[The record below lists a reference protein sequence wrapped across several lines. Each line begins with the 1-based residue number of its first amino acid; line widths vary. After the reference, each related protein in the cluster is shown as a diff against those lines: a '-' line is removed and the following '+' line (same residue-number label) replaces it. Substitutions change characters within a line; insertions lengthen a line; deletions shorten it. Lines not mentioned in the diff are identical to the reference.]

1 MSEKAQED
9 YYQRIVEKTIRDK
22 IPLSVAWELTDKC
35 NLRCRHCYVVA
46 QDKKPELSKVEIE
59 SILEQLAQANCL
71 YLIFTGGEIF
81 TRDDF
86 FDIAHYARSKGFGLR
101 LLTNGTLITSKICD
115 EIKELE
121 PISVEI
127 SLYGMSPSVHE
138 AITRVPGS
146 YSLTIRALR
155 LLKQRGLNIV
165 IKSFLMQENIWEF
178 DRLKAFSQELGA
190 GFVFDF
196 TVVAKTNGDKGPF
209 QYMASDDALRKF
221 FSTKIKLSKGR
232 TTQILKDSP
241 ACNAGL
247 NTVFISR
254 VGEVYPCIAIK
265 EMCGDLRKESFAQI
279 WEKSEALSYIRSIK
293 FSDLKQCPNCSL
305 IPYCNRC
312 PGQASLED
320 RDILGP
326 SKVACGMAKIH
337 ESVLRKECV
346 GVENG

>member
-1 MSEKAQED
+1 MIQKD
-9 YYQRIVEKTIRDK
+9 YYQRLITKTLKDK
-22 IPLSVAWELTDKC
+22 IPLSVAWELTAQC
-35 NLRCRHCYVVA
+35 NLSCRHCYVVA
-46 QDKKPELSKVEIE
+46 QDKKPELSKEEIE
-59 SILEQLAQANCL
+59 SILEQLAQSSCL

-86 FDIAHYARSKGFGLR
+86 FEIAHSARSKGFGLR
-101 LLTNGTLITSKICD
+101 LLTNGTLINSKIAD
-115 EIKELE
+115 GIKELE

-127 SLYGMSPSVHE
+127 SLYGMSPAVHE

-146 YSLTIRALR
+146 YNKTITSLR

-178 DRLKAFSQELGA
+178 DRLKAFSQELQA

-196 TVVAKTNGDKGPF
+196 TIVAKTNGDKGPF
-209 QYMASDDALRKF
+209 QYMASDDDLSKF

-232 TTQILKDSP
+232 TTQIPADSP
-241 ACNAGL
+241 ICNAGL
-247 NTVFISR
+247 NTVFISSA
-254 VGEVYPCIAIK
+254 GEVYPCIAIR

-279 WEKSEALSYIRSIK
+279 WEKSEVLSYIRSIK

-326 SKVACGMAKIH
+326 SQVACGMAKIH
-337 ESVLRKECV
+337 ESVLNTVAV